1 MNVWRLND
9 MLLDNQR
16 INEEIREMKKKKKY
30 LETNNS
36 ENKMIQNLRDTAKV
50 ILRGKFIAT
59 QPYLRKQTTTKKKC
73 K

>member
-16 INEEIREMKKKKKY
+16 TNEEIRAMKKKKY

-36 ENKMIQNLRDTAKV
+36 ENKMIQNLWDTAKV

-59 QPYLRKQTTTKKKC
+59 PPYVRKQTTTTTKC